1 MCTVLS
7 FTEKGHH
14 SSVRTFRRETQR
26 KLAAFVSLERDA
38 ESEIRSLGRKSPM
51 ELIGIVTGEGKRSG
65 RFRLQKEHSTFMKH
79 IICYVWTLDI
89 GW

>member
-1 MCTVLS
+1 MLS

-14 SSVRTFRRETQR
+14 SSVRTFRRETQP
-26 KLAAFVSLERDA
+26 KLAAFVSLEKEMLNLRFEA
-38 ESEIRSLGRKSPM
+38 W
-51 ELIGIVTGEGKRSG
+51 ELIGIVTGVGERSG
-65 RFRLQKEHSTFMKH
+65 RFRLQKEHNTFMKH